1 MNASTSLP
9 ADDADLMALLGGIAL
24 ALDPPPANSYDIGYG
39 LFSLYRMED
48 ELAALVADSLTSA
61 GAVRAS
67 TTDVRMLSFESS
79 ELTVEVQSSRIGDRI
94 AILGQVFETEP
105 SQSAP
110 TESVVR
116 VVYLETQDGIQASVV
131 VDAGGRF
138 EFDDVPAGLVRFRV
152 ASDETSGVATAWT
165 QL

>member
-9 ADDADLMALLGGIAL
+9 ADDAELMALLGGIAL
-24 ALDPPPANSYDIGYG
+24 ALDPPPANSYAIGYG

-79 ELTVEVQSSRIGDRI
+79 ELTVEVQSSRIGGRI
-94 AILGQVFETEP
+94 SVLGQVFESDSGET
-105 SQSAP
+105 A
-110 TESVVR
+110 VR

-131 VDAGGRF
+131 ADSAGRF
-138 EFDDVPAGLVRFRV
+138 EFEDIPAGLVRFRV
-152 ASDETSGVATAWT
+152 ATGENSGVATAWT